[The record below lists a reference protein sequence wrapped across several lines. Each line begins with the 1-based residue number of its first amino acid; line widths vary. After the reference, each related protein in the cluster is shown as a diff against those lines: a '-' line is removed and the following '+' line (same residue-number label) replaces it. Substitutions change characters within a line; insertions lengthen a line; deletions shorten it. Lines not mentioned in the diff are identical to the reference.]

1 MTFHKKP
8 QSNKILVKYVT
19 ILLSLLKILLK
30 KQGTR
35 FLVCLLFFLAVT
47 SPDSNTAEDISYR
60 FCAE

>member
-30 KQGTR
+30 KEGTR
-35 FLVCLLFFLAVT
+35 FLVGLLFFLAVT

-60 FCAE
+60 FCVE